1 VLNRLP
7 KPVLFAHR
15 GASVYAPENTMA
27 AFHLAEQQG
36 ANAIELD
43 VKLSADGQVVVIH
56 DPMVDRTTDGT
67 GRVSALSLAALKELD
82 AGAFFSEQYRGERIP
97 TLDDIFAVF
106 GKRLFINVELSN
118 YTTARDNL
126 VESVVELVNRH
137 GLHEWI
143 LFSSFFPWNLS
154 KVARLLSDVPR
165 GLLAPPGLLGSWSRS
180 FGFAFGSY
188 QALHPHMKDV
198 SPEQV
203 QRVHRLKRRIH
214 VWTVNAAH
222 DIRSLMDWGVD
233 GIMTDDPIL
242 SSKILGRKA

>member
-1 VLNRLP
+1 MLNRLP

-43 VKLSADGQVVVIH
+43 VKLSADGHVVVIH
-56 DPMVDRTTDGT
+56 DPTVDRTTDGT
-67 GRVSALSLAALKELD
+67 GRVSALSLAALIELD

-97 TLDDIFAVF
+97 TLDDVFTEF

-118 YTTARDNL
+118 YTTAGDNL
-126 VESVVELVNRH
+126 VESVVELVNLH

-154 KVARLLSDVPR
+154 KAARLCSDVPR
-165 GLLAPPGLLGSWSRS
+165 ALLAPPGLLGSWSRS

-214 VWTVNAAH
+214 VWTVNAAD
-222 DIRSLMDWGVD
+222 DIRSLLDWGVD
-233 GIMTDDPIL
+233 GIVTDDPIL
-242 SSKILGRKA
+242 TSKILGRKA